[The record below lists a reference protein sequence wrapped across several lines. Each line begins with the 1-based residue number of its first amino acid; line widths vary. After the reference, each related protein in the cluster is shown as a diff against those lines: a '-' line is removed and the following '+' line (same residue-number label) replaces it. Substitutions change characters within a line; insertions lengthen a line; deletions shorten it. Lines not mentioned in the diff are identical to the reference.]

1 MESPSISLIA
11 FALMLA
17 ATGLGALIRRR
28 WPEHHSNRET
38 IELLQST
45 VLTLAT
51 FAAIVLGLLITSAK
65 TDYDSIENDIRSF
78 SSTLVQLDYGLQELG
93 PAGVPLRQQLARY
106 AAAGIAATWT
116 DEAPPAGDYY
126 PQLPQVAQ
134 GHALSS
140 NAPILGQM
148 LEQVDGALRAMPI
161 ATPAEARAQ
170 EGCIRL
176 MNIAVSERWRIV
188 EASQGDLST
197 PFFIMLVFW
206 LMVIFLCFGLSAPF
220 NHLSFMVTALSG
232 LALASAL
239 FVIIDLYTPF
249 TGIFTV
255 SSLPPRQG
263 LQEMLSLPGGLPPPF
278 PPGCDPAAPHC

>member
-1 MESPSISLIA
+1 
-11 FALMLA
+11 MLA
-17 ATGLGALIRRR
+17 ATGLGAVIRRR

-65 TDYDSIENDIRSF
+65 SDYDDIENDIRSY
-78 SSTLVQLDYGLQELG
+78 SSTLVQLDYSLEELG

-126 PQLPQVAQ
+126 PRLPQVSQ
-134 GHALSS
+134 GGAVRS
-140 NAPILGQM
+140 NAPVLGQM
-148 LEQVDGALRAMPI
+148 LEQVDSALRAMPVT
-161 ATPAEARAQ
+161 TPAEGLAQ
-170 EGCIRL
+170 AGCIRL
-176 MNIAVSERWRIV
+176 MNIAVSERWRII

-197 PFFIMLVFW
+197 PFFVMLVFW

-220 NHLSFMVTALSG
+220 NHLSFMVTALSA
-232 LALASAL
+232 LALASAV
-239 FVIIDLYTPF
+239 FVIIDLYAPF

-255 SSLPPRQG
+255 SSAPPRQG
-263 LQEMLSLPGGLPPPF
+263 LEQMLSLPNGTPPPWT
-278 PPGCDPAAPHC
+278 AAPCGSGGGGGSAC